1 MPARGFANRS
11 RAALGHRSAGKKT
24 GPYGAYLTRDSFTAC
39 RQNDP
44 AVWLTAAALLIAVA
58 LVAGFVPA
66 WNAARIDPYA
76 ALRSE

>member
-39 RQNDP
+39 RQN
-44 AVWLTAAALLIAVA
+44 TAPPRRAET
-58 LVAGFVPA
+58 
-66 WNAARIDPYA
+66 RIWG
-76 ALRSE
+76 